1 MTKNSDRSDRT
12 KAANPMVRADES
24 GHAKMYNMDMTY
36 DAETLK
42 VNFGMRLAEL
52 RLRRNVSAR
61 EMSISLGRGAGYI
74 NSIEGGHVLPSMV
87 MLFEICDYLGV
98 SPKEFFEFTEPEIKN
113 YDESDATQL
122 LEYASLMAKYSD
134 FAEKAEAWDEEEM
147 TDEELVYYVKVMKRV
162 NEKLLEA
169 GVAE

>member
-147 TDEELVYYVKVMKRV
+147 TDEELVYYVKVMNRV

>member
-12 KAANPMVRADES
+12 KSANPMVRADES

-74 NSIEGGHVLPSMV
+74 NSIEGGLVLPSMV

>member
-1 MTKNSDRSDRT
+1 
-12 KAANPMVRADES
+12 
-24 GHAKMYNMDMTY
+24 
-36 DAETLK
+36 
-42 VNFGMRLAEL
+42 
-52 RLRRNVSAR
+52 
-61 EMSISLGRGAGYI
+61 MSISLGRGAGYI

-147 TDEELVYYVKVMKRV
+147 TDEELVYYVKVINRV

>member
-24 GHAKMYNMDMTY
+24 AHAKMYNMDMTY

>member
-1 MTKNSDRSDRT
+1 MTEKNIRPDRT
-12 KAANPMVRADES
+12 KQTKRTL
-24 GHAKMYNMDMTY
+24 AKDVSHMHRRYNMDMTY